1 MRKAA
6 VLLLLAAAPLAAQEY
21 RAFWADAFHHGFKT
35 ASQVEQMLDDLVT
48 ANANAVVAEVRRR
61 GDSYYLRS
69 LEPPADDPDYTPS
82 FDALQYL
89 VERAHARG
97 IEAHAWFP
105 VLPVG
110 ASNNPDHVA
119 ARHGPAAPGAEMWM
133 TVSNAGKIS
142 TSLDPGHPDAARYT
156 ADVILEPAQYY
167 EVDGIHLDY
176 VRYPEDA
183 NYGWNPTAIARFQR
197 LHNRTGAPAVSDPAW
212 AQFRR
217 DQVTALVR
225 QIYLRAFAIRPSIK
239 VSAALI
245 TWGNGPASDA
255 EYRTKDAYSRVFQDW
270 RGWLEEGIIDLGIP
284 MNYFRETSVYAPMLD
299 RWMEYEKDRQY
310 GRGLLVGPAIY
321 LNPIEASMAQLERAL
336 APSAAGNRALGVC
349 FYSYASTN
357 TLDAAGAP
365 VTPNADFYRAAAE
378 RFGERADVPVLPW
391 KANSTRCHAY
401 GWLEVE
407 GGVAWLK
414 DGAEMF
420 IESDTRPA
428 VFSTVTDGTGF
439 FGAVDLPPD
448 RYRVRLER
456 AGREL
461 YRATPQDVAAGA
473 AARFDIRLKA
483 ADFAAVIPRVARA
496 DKTAAAPGDIVVL
509 EGTAFAP
516 GHAPATAVP
525 LPVEL
530 GRTQVVVNGTA
541 APLYSVAAGRIEL
554 QLPYARADVW
564 TITVRHAG
572 LESEPFRLRFVPAAP
587 VILSAARAG
596 DYLVIAATGLGAVN
610 PVIPAGLG
618 GGAEEPYS
626 RTTLP
631 VTVLFGG
638 TEVAPSYAGLAPYYP
653 GRYQIN
659 ARLPEGFTRGEVRVR
674 LGDATSNSVSVR
686 F

>member
-6 VLLLLAAAPLAAQEY
+6 VLLLLGAAPLAAQEY
-21 RAFWADAFHHGFKT
+21 RAFWADAFHYGFKS
-35 ASQVEQMLDDLVT
+35 ASQVEQMLDDLV
-48 ANANAVVAEVRRR
+48 AAKANAVVAEVRRR

-69 LEPPADDPDYTPS
+69 LEPIAEDPEYTPS

-97 IEAHAWFP
+97 IEVHAWFP

-110 ASNNPDHVA
+110 TSNNPEHVA
-119 ARHGPAAPGAEMWM
+119 ARHGPRAPGGEMWM
-133 TVSNAGKIS
+133 TVSNAGRIS

-156 ADVILEPAQYY
+156 ADVILEPAQHY

-183 NYGWNPTAIARFQR
+183 NYGWNPTAVARFQR
-197 LHNRTGAPAVSDPAW
+197 LYNRTGAPAVSDPAW

-255 EYRTKDAYSRVFQDW
+255 EYRIRDAYSRVFQDW

-284 MNYFRETSVYAPMLD
+284 MNYFRENAAQAAMFN
-299 RWMEYEKDRQY
+299 RWIEYQKDRQY
-310 GRGLLVGPAIY
+310 GRGMLVGPAIY
-321 LNPIEASMAQLERAL
+321 LNPIEASLAQLERAL
-336 APSAAGNRALGVC
+336 APSTAGNRALGVC

-357 TLDAAGAP
+357 TLNAAGAP
-365 VTPNADFYRAAAE
+365 VTPNAEFYRAVGE
-378 RFGERADVPVLPW
+378 RFGEPADVPVLPW
-391 KANSTRCHAY
+391 KAEPTRGHAY

-407 GGVAWLK
+407 GGPAWLK
-414 DGAEMF
+414 DGAGVF
-420 IESDTRPA
+420 IESDTGAA
-428 VFSTVTDGTGF
+428 VFSAVTDGTGF

-448 RYRVRLER
+448 RYRVRIER

-461 YRATPQDVAAGA
+461 YRATPRDVAAGA

-483 ADFAAVIPRVARA
+483 ADFADVMPRVARA

-509 EGTAFAP
+509 QGGAFAP
-516 GHAPATAVP
+516 QHTPAAAVP

-541 APLYSVAAGRIEL
+541 APLFSVAPGRIEL
-554 QLPYARADVW
+554 QLPYMQADAW
-564 TITVRHAG
+564 HITVRHAG
-572 LESEPFRLRFVPAAP
+572 VESEPFRLAFAPAAP

-596 DYLVIAATGLGAVN
+596 EYLIVYATGLGAVD
-610 PVIPAGLG
+610 PAIPAGLG

-626 RTTLP
+626 RATLP
-631 VTVLFGG
+631 VTVLLGG
-638 TEVAPSYAGLAPYYP
+638 TELAPSYAGLAPYYP

-659 ARLPEGFTRGEVRVR
+659 VRLPEGFTGGEVRVR
-674 LGDATSNSVSVR
+674 VGGAMSNWVR
-686 F
+686 L

>member
-1 MRKAA
+1 M
-6 VLLLLAAAPLAAQEY
+6 
-21 RAFWADAFHHGFKT
+21 
-35 ASQVEQMLDDLVT
+35 
-48 ANANAVVAEVRRR
+48 
-61 GDSYYLRS
+61 
-69 LEPPADDPDYTPS
+69 
-82 FDALQYL
+82 
-89 VERAHARG
+89 
-97 IEAHAWFP
+97 
-105 VLPVG
+105 
-110 ASNNPDHVA
+110 
-119 ARHGPAAPGAEMWM
+119 
-133 TVSNAGKIS
+133 
-142 TSLDPGHPDAARYT
+142 
-156 ADVILEPAQYY
+156 
-167 EVDGIHLDY
+167 DGIHLDY

-183 NYGWNPTAIARFQR
+183 NYGWNPTAVARFQR
-197 LHNRTGAPAVSDPAW
+197 LYNRTGPPAASDPAW

-225 QIYLRAFAIRPSIK
+225 QIYLRAFAIRPTLK

-255 EYRTKDAYSRVFQDW
+255 EYRTRDAYSRVFQDW
-270 RGWLEEGIIDLGIP
+270 RGWLEEGIVDLGIP
-284 MNYFRETSVYAPMLD
+284 MNYFRENASQAPMFN

-310 GRGLLVGPAIY
+310 GRGLVIGPAIY
-321 LNPIEASMAQLERAL
+321 LNGIEASMAQLARAL

-357 TLDAAGAP
+357 ILDAAGAP
-365 VTPNADFYRAAAE
+365 LTPNADFYRAVGE
-378 RFGERADVPVLPW
+378 RFGERAGVPVLPW
-391 KANSTRCHAY
+391 KDNPTRGHAY

-407 GGVAWLK
+407 GGPAWLK
-414 DGAEMF
+414 DGAQMF
-420 IESDTRPA
+420 IESDTGTR

-461 YRATPQDVAAGA
+461 YRATPQEVAAGA

-483 ADFAAVIPRVARA
+483 ADFAAVVPRVTRA
-496 DKTAAAPGDIVVL
+496 DKTAAAPGDLVVL
-509 EGTAFAP
+509 EGAAFAP
-516 GHAPATAVP
+516 VHTPAPAVP

-530 GRTQVVVNGTA
+530 GRTQVVVNGRA
-541 APLYSVAAGRIEL
+541 APLFSAAPGSIEL
-554 QLPYARADVW
+554 QLPYAQPDAW
-564 TITVRHAG
+564 NITVRHAG

-596 DYLVIAATGLGAVN
+596 DYLIIAATGLGAVD
-610 PVIPAGLG
+610 PPIPAGLG

-631 VTVLFGG
+631 VTALMGAA
-638 TEVAPSYAGLAPYYP
+638 EVTPSYAGLAPYYP

-659 ARLPEGFTRGEVRVR
+659 VRVPEGFTGGEVRLRV
-674 LGDATSNSVSVR
+674 GNTTSNSISVR